1 MKIASIVG
9 CQQVNTHTRTH
20 SPEANPTNALSC
32 WWLWHRYA
40 NYNCTIVLRPAA
52 PSERLAKVKSS
63 SEQPLLMASSQMRQC
78 CQCDVSMC
86 ILNTYYVSAAY
97 RKPNLTGV
105 TISFDV
111 HEASQLLEFS
121 HSFANTHTRTWLA
134 SIRNENIAP
143 FYVCLPAKSKH
154 IMLPH
159 THRVRLALFAMN
171 ELQPTLDTHTKT
183 HTHTHSHLSIHSA
196 LLFGFKNWIS
206 PWASFI
212 TLISRRHPQL
222 IDQAFLAW

>member
-1 MKIASIVG
+1 MLPVRSVYLIRI
-9 CQQVNTHTRTH
+9 TYPLRI
-20 SPEANPTNALSC
+20 ANPTWQGLQY
-32 WWLWHRYA
+32 H
-40 NYNCTIVLRPAA
+40 
-52 PSERLAKVKSS
+52 
-63 SEQPLLMASSQMRQC
+63 LMYTKRASYW
-78 CQCDVSMC
+78 
-86 ILNTYYVSAAY
+86 NF
-97 RKPNLTGV
+97 P
-105 TISFDV
+105 
-111 HEASQLLEFS
+111 

-183 HTHTHSHLSIHSA
+183 HTDTHSHLSIHTA

>member
-1 MKIASIVG
+1 MMRDDDDENADRVVAVVVELNSSINRKNMWRLLRLWA
-9 CQQVNTHTRTH
+9 VNKSTHTRTR

-63 SEQPLLMASSQMRQC
+63 SKQPLLMASSQMRQC

-97 RKPNLTGV
+97 RKPNLTGA

-121 HSFANTHTRTWLA
+121 TFLRKHTHTHMISQHQKR
-134 SIRNENIAP
+134 
-143 FYVCLPAKSKH
+143 KH
-154 IMLPH
+154 CAILC
-159 THRVRLALFAMN
+159 LFAGQI
-171 ELQPTLDTHTKT
+171 EAYYAATHASSSPRIVCHERAATHSRHTYKDT
-183 HTHTHSHLSIHSA
+183 HTHTL
-196 LLFGFKNWIS
+196 
-206 PWASFI
+206 
-212 TLISRRHPQL
+212 TLVNTLCSSVWL
-222 IDQAFLAW
+222 